1 MIILN
6 GTPIRK
12 HSFLLRIHIIIL
24 HFITYRNTPKK
35 SLYSDYMFFF
45 NELDSVCKQKH
56 VSHAVHT

>member
-12 HSFLLRIHIIIL
+12 YSFIAYSYNHIAFYHL
-24 HFITYRNTPKK
+24 QNTPKK

>member
-12 HSFLLRIHIIIL
+12 YSFLLRIHIIIL
-24 HFITYRNTPKK
+24 HFITYRNTLKK

-45 NELDSVCKQKH
+45 NELDSVCKQNM
-56 VSHAVHT
+56 